1 MFQLLFITLAPEG
14 VFTLLPKIKV
24 DLHFQTFSNL
34 MTLFK
39 DKNSIKVYEEWRG
52 FIILKAIDG
61 V

>member
-1 MFQLLFITLAPEG
+1 MFQLLFFTLAPEA

-52 FIILKAIDG
+52 FIIPKAIDG